1 MTAAGVPFPGRDT
14 IIAVTYGVIAVT
26 LLGLGF
32 TLAPLVWRLGVR
44 ETGDADR
51 REELTARLRT
61 SEAALQRLEELAAA
75 DWMHPESLN
84 HTRDRYHH
92 RTHRFRGHAHGSAD
106 EGEEAISAADRRL
119 GLELLA
125 VERRELL
132 RLRDEGAINDG
143 VMRRVQ
149 RELDFEELL
158 LGDAPQSAP

>member
-1 MTAAGVPFPGRDT
+1 M
-14 IIAVTYGVIAVT
+14 T

-32 TLAPLVWRLGVR
+32 TLAPLFRRLGMRDTR
-44 ETGDADR
+44 EPER

-61 SEAALQRLEELAAA
+61 SEAALKRLEELAAA
-75 DWMHPESLN
+75 DWMHPESLI

-92 RTHRFRGHAHGSAD
+92 RTQRFRGHSVGAAD
-106 EGEEAISAADRRL
+106 DGEEAILVADRRL
-119 GLELLA
+119 GRELLA

-132 RLRDEGAINDG
+132 WLRDEGAISDG

-158 LGDAPQSAP
+158 LDGA